1 VKDFADRYIA
11 DHAKTKK
18 SASSAREDR
27 RLLDR
32 HILPRIGSRKMVELT
47 TADVSK
53 IIHGMSATPVLANR
67 VRALLSTMLSL
78 AMVWGIRKDPINPAR
93 LVQKFPEKSRE
104 RFLSE
109 EELKRLGRILLDL
122 EHTSAEPWQA
132 IAAIR
137 LLLFTGARKSEILS
151 LRWDFID
158 YDNSVLLL
166 PKSKTGRKTI
176 YLTATVLGILASLPR
191 KKSCPWVLPSRLA
204 DPNRHFDGVGHVWER
219 VREKAGLPDA
229 RLHDLRH
236 TFASKGVGLGV
247 GIPIIGGLLGHKNPT
262 TTAKYAHLAAD
273 PLRAAN
279 DRIADRLEVELSGGQ
294 HANGY
299 KRRVMVSGL
308 EPANDDVETD
318 GKLASGPS

>member
-1 VKDFADRYIA
+1 
-11 DHAKTKK
+11 
-18 SASSAREDR
+18 
-27 RLLDR
+27 
-32 HILPRIGSRKMVELT
+32 
-47 TADVSK
+47 
-53 IIHGMSATPVLANR
+53 MSATPVLANR

-78 AMVWGIRKDPINPAR
+78 AMLWGIRKDPINPAR

-191 KKSCPWVLPSRLA
+191 KKGCPWVLPSRLA

-219 VREKAGLPDA
+219 VREKAGLPDV

-299 KRRVMVSGL
+299 KRRGMVSGL
-308 EPANDDVETD
+308 EPANDDVGTD